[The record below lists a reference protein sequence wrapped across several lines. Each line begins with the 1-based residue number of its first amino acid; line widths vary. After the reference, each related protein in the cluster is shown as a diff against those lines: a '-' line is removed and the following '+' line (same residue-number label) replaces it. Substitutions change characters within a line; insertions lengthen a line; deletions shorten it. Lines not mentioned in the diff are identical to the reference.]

1 MKPGLVPL
9 LLVLMLPAMANQAL
23 AASALGQLEGM
34 AGRSINSVNV
44 PMPSNPSMVSS
55 GATSVMSG
63 AAGASRAAATLG
75 AISMGMQLFDIL
87 NALDSTSAAKN
98 ALQLQEQQRLEQ
110 ERLRALREQ
119 SAEQLRSSW
128 DQADAAHSASLEG
141 ALDVPVRAGTAF
153 FGIPG
158 NPSGGVLPGQT
169 ATVAPPSVTLSMP
182 TPAPATT
189 ARTVVPPRQNPTSYQ
204 EMPQS
209 TTEITPSHAEILA
222 KGGKEFTQNAAK
234 DILEKAL
241 EKGIALL
248 PNQWKAELIYEHQGK
263 MRHFIDEIFS
273 HLDADRLV
281 KTIVH
286 GTPSEMVHLEQE
298 ISRGARQSAKNLV
311 VSDDILEDEE
321 PVFLLKLL
329 RGEKVSAGE
338 TWSLIKGRV
347 YSGGIDTTTD
357 RLLFGGG

>member
-1 MKPGLVPL
+1 MRSGLVPILLIL
-9 LLVLMLPAMANQAL
+9 LLPSMASQVL
-23 AASALGQLEGM
+23 AASALGQLESA

-55 GATSVMSG
+55 GGGSVISG

-75 AISMGMQLFDIL
+75 AISMGLQLFDML
-87 NALDSTSAAKN
+87 NALDSAATANN

-128 DQADAAHSASLEG
+128 DQADADHAANLEG
-141 ALDVPVRAGTAF
+141 ALDVPVRTGTAF
-153 FGIPG
+153 FGTPG
-158 NPSGGVLPGQT
+158 NPNSGVLPGQAA
-169 ATVAPPSVTLSMP
+169 ATPPSAPLS
-182 TPAPATT
+182 TPSSSSATT
-189 ARTVVPPRQNPTSYQ
+189 VRTLVPPRQNSTNYQ
-204 EMPQS
+204 EMPPL
-209 TTEITPSHAEILA
+209 TTEIAPSHAEILS
-222 KGGKEFTQNAAK
+222 KGGEEFTKNAAK
-234 DILEKAL
+234 DILENAL
-241 EKGIALL
+241 AKGIALL

-263 MRHFIDEIFS
+263 MRQFIDEIFS

-286 GTPSEMVHLEQE
+286 GTPSEMAQLELE
-298 ISRGARQSAKNLV
+298 ISRSARQSAKNLV

-338 TWSLIKGRV
+338 TWSLIKGRI
-347 YSGGIDTTTD
+347 YSGGIDATTD